1 MNIMMNSK
9 ARIKK
14 IDDIARKYHKT
25 QNEQLKSLW
34 YEAIKQWANTRRG
47 YEIKRS
53 TANSRK
59 IY

>member
-1 MNIMMNSK
+1 MMKSK

-34 YEAIKQWANTRRG
+34 YEEIKQWAIEQRRSD
-47 YEIKRS
+47 EIKRF
-53 TANSRK
+53 TTNSRK
-59 IY
+59 IH

>member
-1 MNIMMNSK
+1 MRNRDPKID
-9 ARIKK
+9 K
-14 IDDIARKYHKT
+14 IDDLARQYHKT

-53 TANSRK
+53 TTSIR
-59 IY
+59 